1 MYIVYVDIYS
11 IYIVYTCVF
20 IIYVCVYVCMYIYT
34 QYIRVSME
42 PYITGKGVKMAS

>member
-11 IYIVYTCVF
+11 IYIVYTCVY
-20 IIYVCVYVCMYIYT
+20 IYVCVYVCMYIYT